1 MNNLSDIKRFMKEF
15 FLRHSKAVLLLL
27 GTVITILVGALLGI
41 ILVYQKGFFPE
52 IERLEDIQPKVMT
65 VILDHQGNPIKEFA
79 IEKRTIVG
87 RSDIPDI
94 LVKALI
100 ASEDNQFYSHWG
112 INFKGTLR
120 AIAGVL
126 MGKEL
131 GGGSSITQQLALNL
145 FLSRGTTLSAKIFR
159 KIKEILM
166 AIQIE
171 KRYSKDQILTFYCN
185 KIYLG
190 ASVYGVEEASRY
202 YFGKSVKEINL
213 AEAALI
219 NLFDGFPEIMPNPNG
234 KYHVFKNPK
243 NCLNKRNY
251 ILKRMLDMKFITEA
265 QYNEAIKVLLPRKPF
280 ETEKEEIGNYFV
292 EEVRKDL
299 EAKFGDQQLYTGGL
313 RVKTTLDTEMQ
324 MWAENALREGL
335 RRLDKRIGWR
345 TKPGLL
351 NLLADNNNGK
361 SNINLRTD
369 PIQLPTWKHLK
380 VEAGNILEGV
390 VLEVSRQSALVR
402 IGPYLGRLEAADA
415 KWTRMSLPRILK
427 RGDVA
432 LFRILEIPATLQAY
446 IKAQE
451 QTSQIN
457 PVKPNKDQVDPG
469 KSAGF
474 QLKLGLEQEPEVEGA
489 ILVVENKT
497 GKIRAMVGGYSF
509 DKHKWNNATQALRQ
523 TGSTIKPI
531 VYTAAL
537 ENGYTPAT
545 IIDDSY
551 FYYIDE
557 WTGEIWEPHNH
568 GGIND
573 FKGPLTMRRAFELSR
588 NVCTARIAQH
598 ITPRKIM
605 EYARKFGITADLK
618 PYMSISLGAFE
629 VKLSE
634 MVAAYT
640 VFPNLG
646 IRVKPFLIEKIV
658 DHTGHVLE
666 ENYPDRKQVI
676 SKETAFVMNSLLQG
690 VVKSGTAWRAR
701 KLPGPIGG
709 KTGTTN
715 DFTNAWFIG
724 FSPSITVGVWVGYDE
739 PKKLGE
745 EETGSEAA
753 SPIFVSFMEKYL
765 ATHTE
770 PESYRKPPGVIWVWI
785 DKYTGKLL
793 TPDCLHQ
800 FKEAFIAGT
809 EPLEECTEED
819 HKKILDYYGTEKDKV
834 EDGGYTSTTGTT
846 TVTEPPPRR

>member
-1 MNNLSDIKRFMKEF
+1 MTNLNDIKRIIKEF
-15 FLRHSKAVLLLL
+15 FFKHTKAILFLL
-27 GTVITILVGALLGI
+27 GTVITILVGALIGI

-52 IERLEDIQPKVMT
+52 IERLEDIQPKIMT
-65 VILDHQGNPIKEFA
+65 IISDRQGNPIKEFA
-79 IEKRTIVG
+79 IEKRTMVR

-112 INFKGTLR
+112 INFRGTLR
-120 AIAGVL
+120 AVAGVL
-126 MGKEL
+126 LGKEL

-145 FLSRGTTLSAKIFR
+145 FLSRGTTLSGKIFR
-159 KIKEILM
+159 KLKEILM

-219 NLFDGFPEIMPNPNG
+219 PTIMPNPNG
-234 KYHVFKNPK
+234 KYQVFKKPK

-251 ILKRMLDMKFITEA
+251 ILKHMLDMGFINEA
-265 QYNEAIKVLLPRKPF
+265 QYNEAIKVPLPKKPF
-280 ETEKEEIGNYFV
+280 ETEEKEIGNYFV

-313 RVKTTLDTEMQ
+313 RVNTTLDGEMQ
-324 MWAENALREGL
+324 KWAENALREGL
-335 RRLDKRIGWR
+335 RNLDKRIGWR

-351 NLLADNNNGK
+351 NLLADN
-361 SNINLRTD
+361 SNEGNKIDIRTD
-369 PIQLPTWKHLK
+369 DIRLPTWKRLK
-380 VEAGNILEGV
+380 IEPGTILEGV
-390 VLEVSRQSALVR
+390 VLDVTNRSASIR
-402 IGPYLGRLEAADA
+402 IGPYLGKLEMADA
-415 KWTRMSLPRILK
+415 KWTRRSLPQTLK

-432 LFRILEIPATLQAY
+432 LFKILEIPAALQKY
-446 IKAQE
+446 LQNQE
-451 QTSQIN
+451 QATTVNTESGQAR
-457 PVKPNKDQVDPG
+457 PDQG
-469 KSAGF
+469 AEF

-545 IIDDSY
+545 LIEDSY
-551 FYYIDE
+551 FHYIDE
-557 WTGEIWEPHNH
+557 WTGELWEPQNH
-568 GGIND
+568 GGAGD
-573 FKGPLTMRRAFELSR
+573 FKGPLTLRRAFELSR

-598 ITPRKIM
+598 ITPRTIID
-605 EYARKFGITADLK
+605 YARKFGITAALK

-701 KLPGPIGG
+701 RLPGPIGG

-724 FSPSITVGVWVGYDE
+724 FSPSITVGIWVGYDE
-739 PKKLGE
+739 PRKLGE
-745 EETGSEAA
+745 EETGSVAA
-753 SPIFVSFMEKYL
+753 SPIFVDFMEKYL
-765 ATHTE
+765 EKNTE
-770 PESYRKPPGVIWVWI
+770 PQAYRKPPGVIWVWI

-793 TPDCLHQ
+793 SPECLYR

-809 EPLEECTEED
+809 EPLEVCTEED
-819 HKKILDYYGTEKDKV
+819 HKQILDYYGEESEEL
-834 EDGGYTSTTGTT
+834 EDTGAATATDPPGRGG
-846 TVTEPPPRR
+846 RD